1 MTVSGEDSKY
11 GLEDDWAS
19 VQKALEEIV
28 AVYDKTNR
36 YISLGTD
43 LKLRKIGIDLLI
55 KYSGND
61 NFTVLDL
68 GCGTGKMSMQLM
80 SRAPDERNSIILVD
94 PITSMA
100 RSAKSRTGLD
110 GVISVFESLAFRED
124 SFEAAM
130 AGFSIRDSRNLS
142 TAFAEIGRV
151 LKAEGRLLI
160 VDLSKPTSRA
170 KSALIYTYWRA
181 IAPVIAVVTAG
192 KLGLKFGILAR
203 TFQKLPRSPQ
213 FLQIASENGFKVLA
227 SQYSMMGGACVLLLA
242 KCSTSSIK
250 GTEHRISR
258 ALS

>member
-1 MTVSGEDSKY
+1 MTVSGEDSNY
-11 GLEDDWAS
+11 GLEDDWVS

-28 AVYDKTNR
+28 AVYDRTNR
-36 YISLGTD
+36 YISFGTD
-43 LKLRKIGIDLLI
+43 LKLRKTGIDVLI
-55 KYSGND
+55 KYSRKD

-68 GCGTGKMSMQLM
+68 GCGTGKMSMQLL

-94 PITSMA
+94 PITRMA

-130 AGFSIRDSRNLS
+130 AGFSIRDARDLS
-142 TAFAEIGRV
+142 TAFAEISRV
-151 LKAEGRLLI
+151 LKAEGKLLI
-160 VDLSKPTSRA
+160 VDLSKPSSRA

-181 IAPVIAVVTAG
+181 IAPAIAVVTAG
-192 KLGLKFGILAR
+192 KLGLKFRILAR
-203 TFQKLPRSPQ
+203 TFQKLPRSAR
-213 FLQIASENGFKVLA
+213 FLQIANENGFEVLA

-242 KCSTSSIK
+242 KGSASSVMGAK
-250 GTEHRISR
+250 HKVSH